1 MNVENLT
8 TFEKDTLLR
17 WFLYYM
23 PMGTDDRIDGSDTTK
38 ATRMLFMREYPEMY
52 NRLAGRPVVC
62 VIHRPTNTPV

>member
-23 PMGTDDRIDGSDTTK
+23 PMGRTI
-38 ATRMLFMREYPEMY
+38 E
-52 NRLAGRPVVC
+52 
-62 VIHRPTNTPV
+62 